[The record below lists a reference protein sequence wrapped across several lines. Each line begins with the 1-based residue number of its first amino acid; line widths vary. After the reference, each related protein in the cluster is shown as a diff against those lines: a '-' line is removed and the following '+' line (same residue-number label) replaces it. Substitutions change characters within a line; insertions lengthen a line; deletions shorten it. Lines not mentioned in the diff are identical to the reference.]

1 MNFALRMI
9 LNRFKEPSSWAGLAG
24 MALAAGV
31 SAPAFAAVSLIGAG
45 ICGALAVILPEN
57 K

>member
-1 MNFALRMI
+1 
-9 LNRFKEPSSWAGLAG
+9 